1 MWSFW
6 KAEPINIMSVLFNL
20 GNLEKLEK
28 LDLILLM
35 SNNCRNNLLNLK
47 WLEVTVSLG
56 LPNGASWTGGEG
68 FVACGGVKF
77 WLYSNQLTTLHLC
90 FDWHL

>member
-1 MWSFW
+1 
-6 KAEPINIMSVLFNL
+6 MSVLFNL

-47 WLEVTVSLG
+47 WLEVTVSFG
-56 LPNGASWTGGEG
+56 LPNGASWTVGEG
-68 FVACGGVKF
+68 LVACGGVKF
-77 WLYSNQLTTLHLC
+77 WLCSNQLTTLHLC